1 MAAGFYP
8 PLLIDLSPV
17 LWNVVRRRANLLF
30 MNVVMKNEPSIQD
43 VLDAVSGLS
52 THMDS
57 EFANVRTE
65 LATGLHSVRSE
76 IGEVKADL
84 QEVGSDVS
92 QLKTDV
98 SELKT
103 DVNQLKT
110 DVRELKTDVGELKTD
125 VSQLKTDVSELK
137 TDVYLLKVDMSE
149 VKEDVRNVKSD
160 LQHVKNDVITEI
172 DRFVVL
178 HQSLDV
184 ELVSL
189 RSRQNRQ
196 DHFLVKV
203 AKKLDLEYER
213 N

>member
-1 MAAGFYP
+1 
-8 PLLIDLSPV
+8 
-17 LWNVVRRRANLLF
+17 
-30 MNVVMKNEPSIQD
+30 MNVVMKKEPSIQD

-65 LATGLHSVRSE
+65 MATGLHSVKSE
-76 IGEVKADL
+76 IDEVK
-84 QEVGSDVS
+84 
-92 QLKTDV
+92 T
-98 SELKT
+98 
-103 DVNQLKT
+103 
-110 DVRELKTDVGELKTD
+110 
-125 VSQLKTDVSELK
+125 
-137 TDVYLLKVDMSE
+137 
-149 VKEDVRNVKSD
+149 D

>member
-1 MAAGFYP
+1 MPAGFYP
-8 PLLIDLSPV
+8 PLPIDLSPV

-30 MNVVMKNEPSIQD
+30 MNVVMKKEPSIQD

-65 LATGLHSVRSE
+65 MATGLHSVKSE
-76 IGEVKADL
+76 IDEVK
-84 QEVGSDVS
+84 
-92 QLKTDV
+92 T
-98 SELKT
+98 
-103 DVNQLKT
+103 
-110 DVRELKTDVGELKTD
+110 
-125 VSQLKTDVSELK
+125 
-137 TDVYLLKVDMSE
+137 
-149 VKEDVRNVKSD
+149 D